1 MSASG
6 LVQIDGLTPIKKEDR
21 KQSKVMLLFPP
32 EWVPTAPYLAL
43 PMLTAVLREAGHT
56 VVQRDINIEMYDH
69 FFSMEFLILVKGRLG
84 MHLKPL
90 QDKEKAGTLT
100 DQEASQKAVLEDA
113 YAVDVF
119 DLAER
124 AEDAKLVVRGERF
137 YDAEKLER
145 ALNTFREAMQY
156 ISAAYYPASLV
167 FYPMESNLGY
177 RPGVSQEVFACL
189 DDERVNVY
197 RDICN
202 QLVLPS
208 VSKEKPA
215 VIGISIGTQM
225 QLMAGLTFCK
235 MIKESFPHIKV
246 IIGGNV
252 VTRLQEEWAH
262 HERFFTEVFD
272 AAILYEGEH
281 ALLWY
286 LEAVNG
292 QRAMEQVPN
301 LMYRD
306 ADGVKQSKEV
316 YTEKTT
322 ALPLP
327 DFDGFPLDR
336 YFVPERII
344 PYLATRGCYWGRCT
358 FCDHGQGY
366 FDQYRGMSAQHV
378 VEQVTALRD
387 KYNCRHFLFSDES
400 YPPALFKK
408 VSQLLVDRNVG
419 IKWTTLIR
427 FEETLQ
433 DQAIWDLAAKAGCC
447 TLYYG
452 MESANER
459 VLNLMD
465 KHARKS
471 VIQNNLHQAAKAG
484 IWNHVMAFY
493 GFPGETRD
501 EALETR
507 QFVIDN
513 QPVIHSVELFYF
525 VAYRHT
531 PMVRNPDKFGIT
543 IHKQEE
549 YDLPLDYYYTLNEP
563 VGISCLDAMQLC
575 EEFYQRLSALG
586 GAVNSEYV
594 SYILKFGTNRL
605 PQIYVADEG
614 RRGED
619 GRRSQVSSPGRWP
632 WPRGREKD
640 GETTLSR
647 VVSRRRVVRIAE
659 NAISRRSRSG
669 VSLRRTAR
677 VRLSRHP
684 PCGLVT

>member
-1 MSASG
+1 
-6 LVQIDGLTPIKKEDR
+6 
-21 KQSKVMLLFPP
+21 MLLFPP

-43 PMLTAVLREAGHT
+43 PSLTAVLREAGHT
-56 VVQRDINIEMYDH
+56 VIQRDINIEMYDH
-69 FFSMEFLILVKGRLG
+69 FFSMDFLIWLKGRQQ
-84 MHLKPL
+84 MQLKSL
-90 QDKEKAGTLT
+90 EAQEKRGELTEKGAGH
-100 DQEASQKAVLEDA
+100 KALLEQMAD
-113 YAVDVF
+113 VDVF
-119 DLAER
+119 DLASR
-124 AEDAKLVVRGERF
+124 AEEAKQVVRGERF
-137 YDAEKLER
+137 YDADKLEW
-145 ALNTFREAMQY
+145 ALNTFREVMLY
-156 ISAAYYPASLV
+156 ISAAYFPASLV

-177 RPGVSQEVFACL
+177 RPGVSKEVFACL
-189 DDERVNVY
+189 EDEQVNVY

-202 QLVLPS
+202 QLVLPA
-208 VSKEKPA
+208 VSKEQPD
-215 VIGISIGTQM
+215 VVGISIGTQM
-225 QLMAGLTFCK
+225 QLLAGLTFSK
-235 MIKESFPHIKV
+235 MIKETFPNVHV
-246 IIGGNV
+246 VVGGNV
-252 VTRLQEEWAH
+252 ITRLQEELPK

-272 AAILYEGEH
+272 SAILYEGEH
-281 ALLWY
+281 ALLW
-286 LEAVNG
+286 LIEALNG
-292 QRAMEQVPN
+292 QRDLSSVPN
-301 LMYRD
+301 LMWRTPK
-306 ADGVKQSKEV
+306 GVTQNKEV
-316 YTEKTT
+316 YTEKTA

-327 DFDGFPLDR
+327 DFDGFPLDS

-366 FDQYRGMSAQHV
+366 FDQYRGMTAQHV
-378 VEQVTALRD
+378 IEQVKALKE
-387 KYNCRHFLFSDES
+387 KYHCTHFLFSDES

-408 VSQLLVDRNVG
+408 VSQMLVDQNIG

-433 DQAIWDLAAKAGCC
+433 DQAVWDLAAKAGCC

-465 KHARKS
+465 KHAKKS

-531 PMVRNPDKFGIT
+531 PMVRNPEKFGIT

-575 EEFYQRLSALG
+575 EEFYKHDFQPW
-586 GAVNSEYV
+586 AVRVNAREHV
-594 SYILKFGTNRL
+594 FLYISKYGTNKL
-605 PQIYVADEG
+605 PQIYAKQTAAVGA
-614 RRGED
+614 GE
-619 GRRSQVSSPGRWP
+619 
-632 WPRGREKD
+632 
-640 GETTLSR
+640 
-647 VVSRRRVVRIAE
+647 
-659 NAISRRSRSG
+659 G
-669 VSLRRTAR
+669 VS
-677 VRLSRHP
+677 
-684 PCGLVT
+684 GLVTWPVAMGEKDEGMSRVTSHEVN

>member
-1 MSASG
+1 MTD
-6 LVQIDGLTPIKKEDR
+6 LLQIDGSASPQKNSAH
-21 KQSKVMLLFPP
+21 KQSKIMLLFPP

-43 PMLTAVLREAGHT
+43 PSLTAVLRLAGHR

-69 FFSMEFLILVKGRLG
+69 FFGMEFLIWIKARQGMQLKALEAKDKKG
-84 MHLKPL
+84 
-90 QDKEKAGTLT
+90 ELT
-100 DQEASQKAVLEDA
+100 DQESAQMAVLEQMA
-113 YAVDVF
+113 TVDVF
-119 DLAER
+119 DLASR
-124 AEDAKLVVRGERF
+124 AEDAKRVVRGERF
-137 YDAEKLER
+137 YEADQLEW

-156 ISAAYYPASLV
+156 ISAAYFPASLV

-177 RPGVSQEVFACL
+177 RPGVSKEVFACL
-189 DDERVNVY
+189 DDEQVNVY
-197 RDICN
+197 RDVCN

-208 VSKEKPA
+208 VAKEKPD
-215 VIGISIGTQM
+215 VVGISIGTQM
-225 QLMAGLTFCK
+225 QLLAGLTFCK
-235 MIKESFPHIKV
+235 MIKETFPQVHV
-246 IIGGNV
+246 VVGGNV
-252 VTRLQEEWAH
+252 ITRLQEELPK
-262 HERFFTEVFD
+262 HERFFTQVFD
-272 AAILYEGEH
+272 SAILYEGEH
-281 ALLWY
+281 ALLW
-286 LEAVNG
+286 LIEALNG
-292 QRAMEQVPN
+292 RRDLASVPN

-306 ADGVKQSKEV
+306 ANGHVQVNKEI

-327 DFDGFPLDR
+327 DFDGFPLDH

-366 FDQYRGMSAQHV
+366 FDQYRGMTAQLV
-378 VEQVTALRD
+378 VEQVKALRD
-387 KYNCRHFLFSDES
+387 KYQCRHFLFSDES

-408 VSQLLVDRNVG
+408 VSQLLVDQHVG

-433 DQAIWDLAAKAGCC
+433 DQAIWDLAARAGCC

-465 KHARKS
+465 KHAKKS

-493 GFPGETRD
+493 GFPGETRE

-507 QFVIDN
+507 QFVLDN

-575 EEFYQRLSALG
+575 EEFYKNDFQPW
-586 GAVNSEYV
+586 AVRVNAREHV
-594 SYILKFGTNRL
+594 FLYISKFGTNKL
-605 PQIYVADEG
+605 PQIYAQRQTVGSSD
-614 RRGED
+614 
-619 GRRSQVSSPGRWP
+619 SVS
-632 WPRGREKD
+632 
-640 GETTLSR
+640 
-647 VVSRRRVVRIAE
+647 
-659 NAISRRSRSG
+659 
-669 VSLRRTAR
+669 
-677 VRLSRHP
+677 
-684 PCGLVT
+684 GLVTWPVAMGEKEEGMARVTSHDVGG

>member
-1 MSASG
+1 MSE
-6 LVQIDGLTPIKKEDR
+6 LLQIDGLSALKNGAKKT
-21 KQSKVMLLFPP
+21 SKVMLLFPP

-43 PMLTAVLREAGHT
+43 PSLTAVLRGAGHT
-56 VVQRDINIEMYDH
+56 VIQRDINIEMYDH
-69 FFSMEFLILVKGRLG
+69 FFTTEFMIWIKARQSMQLKALQAKDKKG
-84 MHLKPL
+84 
-90 QDKEKAGTLT
+90 ELT
-100 DQEASQKAVLEDA
+100 DQEAGQMAVLEQA
-113 YAVDVF
+113 ASVDVF
-119 DLAER
+119 DLASR
-124 AEDAKLVVRGERF
+124 AEDAKRIVRGERF
-137 YDAEKLER
+137 YEADKLEW
-145 ALNTFREAMQY
+145 ALNTFREGMQY

-177 RPGVSQEVFACL
+177 RPGVSKELLACL
-189 DDERVNVY
+189 DDEQVNVY
-197 RDICN
+197 REICN

-208 VSKEKPA
+208 VAKERPD
-215 VIGISIGTQM
+215 VVGISIGTQM
-225 QLMAGLTFCK
+225 QLIAGLTFCK
-235 MIKESFPHIKV
+235 MIKETFPNVHV
-246 IIGGNV
+246 VVGGNV
-252 VTRLQEEWAH
+252 VTRLQEEWLK
-262 HERFFTEVFD
+262 HERFFGEVFD
-272 AAILYEGEH
+272 TAILYEGEH
-281 ALLWY
+281 ALLW
-286 LEAVNG
+286 LIEALNG
-292 QRAMEQVPN
+292 QREKASVPN
-301 LMYRD
+301 LMYRN
-306 ADGVKQSKEV
+306 AEGGLQQSKEIH
-316 YTEKTT
+316 TEKMTE
-322 ALPLP
+322 LPLP
-327 DFDGFPLDR
+327 DFDGFPLDH

-366 FDQYRGMSAQHV
+366 FDQYRGMTAQHV
-378 VEQVTALRD
+378 VEQVKALRD
-387 KYNCRHFLFSDES
+387 KYQCRHFLFSDES

-408 VSQLLVDRNVG
+408 VSQLLVDQNVG

-465 KHARKS
+465 KHAKKS
-471 VIQNNLHQAAKAG
+471 VIQNNLQLAAKAG

-563 VGISCLDAMQLC
+563 VGISCMDAMQLC
-575 EEFYQRLSALG
+575 EEFYQNDFRPW
-586 GAVNSEYV
+586 AVRVNAREHV
-594 SYILKFGTNRL
+594 FLYISKFGTNKL
-605 PQIYVADEG
+605 PQIYAQRQTVGVSDSVSGLVTWPVSKGEG
-614 RRGED
+614 DD
-619 GRRSQVSSPGRWP
+619 GKESMG
-632 WPRGREKD
+632 
-640 GETTLSR
+640 R
-647 VVSRRRVVRIAE
+647 VVS
-659 NAISRRSRSG
+659 
-669 VSLRRTAR
+669 
-677 VRLSRHP
+677 H
-684 PCGLVT
+684 GLG

>member
-1 MSASG
+1 MTD
-6 LVQIDGLTPIKKEDR
+6 LFQIDGLAATKNGAKKT
-21 KQSKVMLLFPP
+21 SKIMLLFPP

-43 PMLTAVLREAGHT
+43 PSLTAILRQAGHT

-69 FFSMEFLILVKGRLG
+69 FFTTEFLIWVRARQS
-84 MHLKPL
+84 MQLKAL
-90 QDKEKAGTLT
+90 QMKEKRGELTEPEAGQL
-100 DQEASQKAVLEDA
+100 AVLEQA
-113 YAVDVF
+113 MTIDVF
-119 DLAER
+119 ELAAR
-124 AEDAKLVVRGERF
+124 AEDAKAVVRGERF
-137 YDAEKLER
+137 YEADKLEW

-177 RPGVSQEVFACL
+177 RPGVSKELFACL
-189 DDERVNVY
+189 DDEQVNIY

-208 VSKEKPA
+208 VAKERPD
-215 VIGISIGTQM
+215 VVGLSIGTQM
-225 QLMAGLTFCK
+225 QLIAGLTFCR
-235 MIKESFPHIKV
+235 MIKETFPNVHV
-246 IIGGNV
+246 VVGGNV
-252 VTRLQEEWAH
+252 ITRLQEELPK

-272 AAILYEGEH
+272 TAILYEGEH
-281 ALLWY
+281 ALLW
-286 LEAVNG
+286 LIDALNG
-292 QRAMEQVPN
+292 QREMASVPN
-301 LMYRD
+301 LLYRD
-306 ADGVKQSKEV
+306 ATGIHMNQEI
-316 YTEKTT
+316 YTEKMT

-327 DFDGFPLDR
+327 DFDGFPLDH

-366 FDQYRGMSAQHV
+366 FDQYRGMTAQLV
-378 VEQVTALRD
+378 VDQVKALRD
-387 KYNCRHFLFSDES
+387 KYQCRHFLFSDES

-408 VSQLLVDRNVG
+408 VSQLLVDQDVG

-465 KHARKS
+465 KHAKKS
-471 VIQNNLHQAAKAG
+471 VIENNLNQAAKAG

-493 GFPGETRD
+493 GFPGETRE

-507 QFVIDN
+507 QFVLDN

-531 PMVRNPDKFGIT
+531 PMVRHPEKFGIT

-575 EEFYQRLSALG
+575 EEFYKNDFQPW
-586 GAVNSEYV
+586 AVRVNAREHV
-594 SYILKFGTNRL
+594 FLYISKFGTNRL
-605 PQIYVADEG
+605 PQIYAQQPAAVGAAEGVSGLVTWPVAISE
-614 RRGED
+614 GED
-619 GRRSQVSSPGRWP
+619 GKEGM
-632 WPRGREKD
+632 
-640 GETTLSR
+640 SR
-647 VVSRRRVVRIAE
+647 VVSH
-659 NAISRRSRSG
+659 G
-669 VSLRRTAR
+669 V
-677 VRLSRHP
+677 
-684 PCGLVT
+684 G